1 MGTGSTIRMAQD
13 LSSTRIGTVLRELRL
28 QRGLTQEELAAKAK
42 MHRNYIGGLE
52 RGEKSPT
59 IKSVGRLIAVLGVS
73 WTELGS
79 ALDAQA

>member
-1 MGTGSTIRMAQD
+1 MARD
-13 LSSTRIGTVLRELRL
+13 NSNPAIGIVLRELRV
-28 QRGLTQEELAAKAK
+28 QRGMTQEELAAKAK

>member
-1 MGTGSTIRMAQD
+1 MARD
-13 LSSTRIGTVLRELRL
+13 PSNPAIGTVLRDLRV

-59 IKSVGRLIAVLGVS
+59 IKSVGRLISVLGVT

-79 ALDAQA
+79 ALDAQS

>member
-1 MGTGSTIRMAQD
+1 MARD
-13 LSSTRIGTVLRELRL
+13 NSNPAIGIVLRELRV
-28 QRGLTQEELAAKAK
+28 QRGMTQEELAAKAK

-59 IKSVGRLIAVLGVS
+59 IKSVGKLIAVLGVS

>member
-1 MGTGSTIRMAQD
+1 MARD
-13 LSSTRIGTVLRELRL
+13 LSNPAIGTVLRDLRV

-59 IKSVGRLIAVLGVS
+59 IKSVGRLISVLGVT

-79 ALDAQA
+79 ALDAQS

>member
-1 MGTGSTIRMAQD
+1 MARD
-13 LSSTRIGTVLRELRL
+13 HSNPAIGIVLRELRV
-28 QRGLTQEELAAKAK
+28 QRGMTQEELAAKAK

-59 IKSVGRLIAVLGVS
+59 IKSVGKLIAVLGVS

-79 ALDAQA
+79 ALDAQS

>member
-1 MGTGSTIRMAQD
+1 MARD
-13 LSSTRIGTVLRELRL
+13 HSNPAIGIVLRELRV
-28 QRGLTQEELAAKAK
+28 QRGMTQEELAAKAK

-59 IKSVGRLIAVLGVS
+59 IKSVGRLIAVLGVT

-79 ALDAQA
+79 ALDAQS

>member
-1 MGTGSTIRMAQD
+1 MARD
-13 LSSTRIGTVLRELRL
+13 LSNPAIGTVLRDLRV

-52 RGEKSPT
+52 RGKKSPT
-59 IKSVGRLIAVLGVS
+59 IKSVGRLISVLGVT

-79 ALDAQA
+79 ALDAQS

>member
-1 MGTGSTIRMAQD
+1 MARD
-13 LSSTRIGTVLRELRL
+13 LSNPAIGTVLRELRV

-59 IKSVGRLIAVLGVS
+59 IKSVGRLIAVLDVS

-79 ALDAQA
+79 ALDAQT

>member
-1 MGTGSTIRMAQD
+1 MARD
-13 LSSTRIGTVLRELRL
+13 LSNPAIGTVLRDLRV

-59 IKSVGRLIAVLGVS
+59 IKSVGKLIAVLGVT

-79 ALDAQA
+79 ALDAHS

>member
-1 MGTGSTIRMAQD
+1 MVRD
-13 LSSTRIGTVLRELRL
+13 LSNPAIGTVLRDLRL

-59 IKSVGRLIAVLGVS
+59 IKSVGRLISVLGLT

-79 ALDAQA
+79 ALDAQS

>member
-1 MGTGSTIRMAQD
+1 MARD
-13 LSSTRIGTVLRELRL
+13 LSNPAIGTVLRDLRV
-28 QRGLTQEELAAKAK
+28 QRGLTQDELAAKAK

-59 IKSVGRLIAVLGVS
+59 IKSVGRLISVLGVT

-79 ALDAQA
+79 ALDAQS

>member
-1 MGTGSTIRMAQD
+1 MAHD
-13 LSSTRIGTVLRELRL
+13 LSNPAIGTVLRDLRV

-59 IKSVGRLIAVLGVS
+59 IKSVGRLISVLGVT

-79 ALDAQA
+79 ALDAQS

>member
-1 MGTGSTIRMAQD
+1 MARD
-13 LSSTRIGTVLRELRL
+13 HSNPAIGIVLRELRV
-28 QRGLTQEELAAKAK
+28 QRGMTQEELAAKAK

-59 IKSVGRLIAVLGVS
+59 IKSVGKQIAVLGVS

>member
-1 MGTGSTIRMAQD
+1 MARD
-13 LSSTRIGTVLRELRL
+13 LTNPVIGTVLRELRV

-59 IKSVGRLIAVLGVS
+59 FKSVGRLIAVLGVS

-79 ALDAQA
+79 ALDART

>member
-1 MGTGSTIRMAQD
+1 MARD
-13 LSSTRIGTVLRELRL
+13 NSNPAIGIVLRDLRV
-28 QRGLTQEELAAKAK
+28 QRGMTQEELAAKAK

-79 ALDAQA
+79 ALDEQA

>member
-1 MGTGSTIRMAQD
+1 MARD
-13 LSSTRIGTVLRELRL
+13 NSNPAIGIVLRELRV
-28 QRGLTQEELAAKAK
+28 QRGMTQEELAAKAK

-59 IKSVGRLIAVLGVS
+59 IKSVGRLISVLGVT

-79 ALDAQA
+79 ALDAQS

>member
-1 MGTGSTIRMAQD
+1 MARD
-13 LSSTRIGTVLRELRL
+13 LSNPAIGTVLRELRV
-28 QRGLTQEELAAKAK
+28 QRGLTQEELAARAK

-59 IKSVGRLIAVLGVS
+59 FKSIGRLIAVLDVS

-79 ALDAQA
+79 ALDAQT